1 MTFELRTPAFY
12 RKAKKKRG
20 LSRAHIVGTNFIDRT
35 ILKGGDCCN
44 KYFHQGITIII
55 VLIKLREYVRFLL
68 GMKLAGIHRFF
79 LSLILLF
86 PHQDFW
92 GQRLSGLGCQEV
104 LRL

>member
-55 VLIKLREYVRFLL
+55 VLIKLREYVRFLP
-68 GMKLAGIHRFF
+68 GMKLAGIHQFF
-79 LSLILLF
+79 LTLFLFF

-92 GQRLSGLGCQEV
+92 GQQLSELGCQEV